1 MNRIIFTLCGILW
14 LSALNAQLQSPD
26 DFLPHSVG
34 SQFTPHHMLVDYMY
48 HVADN
53 SPLVQIKEYGTTNED
68 RPLLLLTI
76 SSEDN
81 LKNLEDIRINNLYK
95 TGLLDGSNNPTLD
108 KAIVWLSFS
117 VHGNEAS
124 GSESSMLVL
133 YDLVNPNN
141 PTTKKWLEN
150 TVVVFDPSINPDGY
164 DRFTH
169 WFRQVSHKI
178 PDANPQAREQ
188 SEPWPGG
195 RVNHYYYDLNRDW
208 AWQTQVESQQRIK
221 QYHQW
226 MPHVHVDF
234 HEMGANSPYFFAPA
248 SKPMHE
254 YITPWQK
261 SFQEIIGKN
270 NAKYFEKNGWLYFTK
285 EVFDLLYPSYG
296 DTWPTYNG
304 AIGMTFEQGASRS
317 RAYQLANGETL
328 TLLDRVKHH
337 HAAALSTIE
346 AAHLNKE
353 KLVSEFENYFQ
364 QSIQKAFGPFN
375 TYLIKADNVP
385 HRIQAL
391 TALLEKNKI
400 AYGLAG
406 STYTIKAAYN
416 YNNQQTQSI
425 DIAPDDLIISAHQ
438 PKSVLTQVLFDPDT
452 YIEDSLTYDITAW
465 SLPYVYGLD
474 AFAIKDRILPQQAY
488 TPTHETYP
496 ATNQEETP
504 YAFIGEWKAL
514 NNAAFLAELSKEG
527 ILARVAMEPFS
538 LSGKDYNRGTIVITQ
553 ADNLKIG
560 ESLSSKVWSAANTN
574 HQKLTAV
581 QTGYA
586 DQGPDLGSRKFQL
599 LQNPKV
605 VVLAGDGVYANS
617 YGQVWHFFEQ
627 TMQYPF
633 HTIEASNLGRA
644 NLHSYNTLILP
655 EGRYRF
661 SNNDK
666 EKLKN
671 WINQGGRVIAIG
683 SANRVF
689 ANESDYAL
697 TEFNSNQSEKQY
709 KEMVS
714 AQEEAERLMPF
725 ADRRR
730 NSAADNIPGAF
741 FKLHLDQTHPLGF
754 GLDPTFFTLKNSEL
768 AYQHLNG
775 VDNVGYLKDD
785 LMVIGFAGSRIKEKL
800 KNTTT
805 YAVESKGRGAVIY
818 LIDNPLFRSFWENG
832 KFLFSNALFFA
843 GQ

>member
-1 MNRIIFTLCGILW
+1 MSRMIFTLCGILW
-14 LSALNAQLQSPD
+14 LTILNGQLQSPN
-26 DFLPHSVG
+26 DFLPHAVG

-48 HVADN
+48 HVADH

-76 SSEDN
+76 SSQEN
-81 LKNLEDIRINNLYK
+81 LQKLEDIRLNNLYK
-95 TGLLDGSNNPTLD
+95 TGLLDGSKNPELD

-124 GSESSMLVL
+124 GSESSMLIL
-133 YDLVNPNN
+133 YDLVNPDN

-150 TVVVFDPSINPDGY
+150 TVVIFDPSINPDGY

-169 WFRQVSHKI
+169 WFRQVSHQI
-178 PDANPQAREQ
+178 PDAHPQAREQ
-188 SEPWPGG
+188 TEPWPGG
-195 RVNHYYYDLNRDW
+195 RVNHYYFDLNRDW
-208 AWQTQVESQQRIK
+208 AWQTQVESQQRIA

-248 SKPMHE
+248 AKPMHE

-337 HAAALSTIE
+337 HAAALSTVE
-346 AAHLNKE
+346 AAHLNQK
-353 KLVSEFENYFQ
+353 KLVQEFENYFQ

-375 TYLIKADNVP
+375 TYLIKSSNAP

-400 AYGLAG
+400 AFGLAG
-406 STYTIKAAYN
+406 SATSIKNALN
-416 YNNQQTQSI
+416 YNSQLTQSI
-425 DIAPDDLIISAHQ
+425 DIEPNDLIVSAHQ

-465 SLPYVYGLD
+465 SLPYVYGLE
-474 AFAIKDRILPQQAY
+474 AYAIKERILPQQPF
-488 TPTHETYP
+488 TPTIANYP
-496 ATNQEETP
+496 TTNQKQEP
-504 YAFIGEWKAL
+504 YAYIGEWEAL
-514 NNAAFLAELSKEG
+514 NNAAFLAALSKEN

-538 LSGKDYNRGTIVITQ
+538 LSGKDYNRGTLVITQ

-560 ESLSSKVWSAANTN
+560 ESLSNKIWDAAQLHNQN
-574 HQKLTAV
+574 LTAV
-581 QTGYA
+581 QTGFA
-586 DQGPDLGSRKFQL
+586 EQGPDLGSRKFQL

-605 VVLAGDGVYANS
+605 VVLAGDGVYSNS
-617 YGQVWHFFEQ
+617 YGQIWHFFEQ
-627 TMQYPF
+627 TLQYPL
-633 HTIEASNLGRA
+633 HTLEANNWGRA
-644 NLHSYNTLILP
+644 NLTSYNTLILP

-661 SNNDK
+661 SNSDK

-683 SANRVF
+683 SANRLF
-689 ANESDYAL
+689 ANESGYAL
-697 TEFNSNQSEKQY
+697 TEFNSNQSEQQY
-709 KEMVS
+709 KEKVS

-725 ADRRR
+725 ADKRR

-754 GLDPTFFTLKNSEL
+754 GLDSTFFTLKNSEL
-768 AYQHLNG
+768 AYQHLHG
-775 VDNVGYLKDD
+775 ADNVGYLKND